1 MTEDFCETLH
11 KIKSEMLSK
20 NQERIPISKCFV
32 SYNIICYL
40 KNSVSFLMCFVNHL
54 KLRSQV
60 FVIKNCKNLLTTPL
74 YLYIIWIYSFN
85 RGAGVNILIDNKSGE
100 PIYNQIYSQIK
111 NQIISGELKEDEM
124 LPSIRGLAKDLRISF
139 ITTKRAYEELEK
151 EGFIYTLPAKG
162 CYVAPKNVE
171 LLREENLK
179 KIEEHIEQIAKLAAS
194 CNLSRDDI
202 IEMITFGME
211 EQE

>member
-1 MTEDFCETLH
+1 MH
-11 KIKSEMLSK
+11 
-20 NQERIPISKCFV
+20 
-32 SYNIICYL
+32 
-40 KNSVSFLMCFVNHL
+40 
-54 KLRSQV
+54 
-60 FVIKNCKNLLTTPL
+60 
-74 YLYIIWIYSFN
+74 
-85 RGAGVNILIDNKSGE
+85 ILIDNKGDE

-151 EGFIYTLPAKG
+151 EG

-179 KIEEHIEQIAKLAAS
+179 KIETHIEQIVKLATS

-202 IEMITFGME
+202 FEMITFGME
-211 EQE
+211 EQK